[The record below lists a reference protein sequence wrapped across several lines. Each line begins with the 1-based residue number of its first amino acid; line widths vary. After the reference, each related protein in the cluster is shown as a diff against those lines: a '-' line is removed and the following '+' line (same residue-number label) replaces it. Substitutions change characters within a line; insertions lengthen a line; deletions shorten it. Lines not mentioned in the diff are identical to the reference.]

1 MGNYY
6 EAYVYNNSYKDFED
20 KPISLKELMRL
31 DSLKDSRFSLVRK
44 NLYSQKKKDKNYK
57 LAYYNPRDRKA
68 YLKRVNA
75 TQLKEKGYARFL
87 DMTMEI

>member
-44 NLYSQKKKDKNYK
+44 NLYSQKKKDKNY
-57 LAYYNPRDRKA
+57 
-68 YLKRVNA
+68 
-75 TQLKEKGYARFL
+75 
-87 DMTMEI
+87 